1 MATYGSNSAVFYV
14 FISFRPKGQ
23 NSTSFPAVS
32 LGQSP
37 ILKPWRQSKA
47 RFKNQ
52 AVSTEQCPSLTRV
65 VRAEPDSKTKKH
77 DQLRVFLRA
86 SMGRRGSARVQAVVS
101 RVSPIQRLS
110 LMATSECSFEP
121 IWLHMVVI
129 VLCFT
134 ISYNVLHKVK
144 IQQKNWWC
152 QARKLEFFQ
161 FPVGGNVF
169 KFRTFL
175 RQHS

>member
-65 VRAEPDSKTKKH
+65 VLAEP
-77 DQLRVFLRA
+77 DQLRVFPRA
-86 SMGRRGSARVQAVVS
+86 SMGRRGSARVQAVV
-101 RVSPIQRLS
+101 
-110 LMATSECSFEP
+110 
-121 IWLHMVVI
+121 WLHMAVI
-129 VLCFT
+129 VLYFT
-134 ISYNVLHKVK
+134 ISYNVLYKVK
-144 IQQKNWWC
+144 LQPKDWWC
-152 QARKLEFFQ
+152 PARKLEFVQ
-161 FPVGGNVF
+161 FRSRKCLHIQNIPQ
-169 KFRTFL
+169 TTL
-175 RQHS
+175 IEPC